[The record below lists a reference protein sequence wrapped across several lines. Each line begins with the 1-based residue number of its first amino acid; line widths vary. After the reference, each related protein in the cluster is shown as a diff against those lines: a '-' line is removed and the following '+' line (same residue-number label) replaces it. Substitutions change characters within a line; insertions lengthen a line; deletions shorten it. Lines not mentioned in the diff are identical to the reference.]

1 MHSGMRGGPHVG
13 ALRRRSFTE
22 YGELLQAESTSVFRK
37 AICCLA
43 SNRSKGDFVSVRC
56 NCGLSVPDRPD
67 DKTHTLADLRRFPLG
82 TVLYFYGKSHTL
94 VSSPVLRNWS
104 FKRAELNC

>member
-67 DKTHTLADLRRFPLG
+67 DKTHTLADLRRFGAIEGLMMSEMVPG
-82 TVLYFYGKSHTL
+82 GPATG
-94 VSSPVLRNWS
+94 RRGQND
-104 FKRAELNC
+104 R